1 MKKSYFCTIMA
12 MTKNAAQKRIEELRS
27 EILRHNRNYYVLN
40 MPEISDFEYDLLMME
55 LQGLEKK
62 YPEWITPD
70 SPTQTVGS
78 DLVDEPALREFE
90 QARHRYPMLSLGNT
104 YDPNELAAFDE
115 RIRKST
121 DRPFTYSCELK
132 FDGTAI
138 CLTYEQG
145 RLVRALTR
153 GDGSVGDVVTR
164 NVETIPGIPTLLQPL
179 ASTSGFSG
187 LENFEIR
194 GEIYMPFSSFDALNH
209 ERELQGDAL
218 FANPRNA
225 ASGSLKLQDPKEVR
239 KRGLRCV
246 LYQVLG
252 EDLPFQSHSEALATA
267 KALGL
272 PVSEYAQTCENLD
285 EVLAFIRHWDV
296 HRHELPFPID
306 GIVIKVNQLEVQA
319 QVGYTAKAP
328 RWATAFKFKAEEA
341 KTRLLSIDYQVGRT
355 GAVTPVANLEPVL
368 LSGTIVKRASL
379 HNYEQMKQLDI
390 RINDWVY
397 VEKGGEIIPKITR
410 IDLADRDL
418 FQSLPPD
425 FPTHCP
431 DCGTLLVKDEAE
443 ARHYC
448 PNQTGCPTQIKAWLL
463 HYVSRKALDINAG
476 EATIEQLYNRDFLRE
491 PADFYNLTQAQLLT
505 LDGWKERSAERL
517 LQSIQASRQVPFDR
531 VLYGLG
537 IRHVGETTAK
547 TLVAHFQT
555 LDALQAAS
563 REALLEVNDIGDVV
577 ADSIYNYFRNDRTAN
592 LVEHLRQAGLQFA
605 AQASSETK
613 VSDQLAGL
621 NFVISGTFSCSREA
635 LKNTI
640 LAHGGKNTGSI
651 SKKTSYLVAGANP
664 GPEKIN
670 KAESLGIPILS
681 EADFNQLINNEK

>member
-12 MTKNAAQKRIEELRS
+12 MTKTAAQKRIEELRQ
-27 EILRHNRNYYVLN
+27 EIHRHNQNYYVLN
-40 MPEISDFEYDLLMME
+40 MPEISDFEYDVLMME

-70 SPTQTVGS
+70 SPTQIVGS
-78 DLVDEPALREFE
+78 DLVKEPALREFE
-90 QARHRYPMLSLGNT
+90 QAPHRYPMLSLGNT
-104 YDPNELAAFDE
+104 YDRNELAAFDE

-138 CLTYEQG
+138 CLTYENG

-164 NVETIPGIPTLLQPL
+164 NVETITGIPKVLQPL
-179 ASTSGFSG
+179 PETSAFSG

-194 GEIYMPFSSFDALNH
+194 GEIYMPFASFDALNR
-209 ERELQGDAL
+209 EREQQEEPL

-225 ASGSLKLQDPKEVR
+225 ASGSLKLLDPKAVR

-252 EDLPFQSHSEALATA
+252 ENLPFQSHSEALETA
-267 KALGL
+267 RAMGL
-272 PVSEYAQTCENLD
+272 PVSEYARVCQNLN
-285 EVLAFIRHWDV
+285 EVLQFIEHWDL
-296 HRHELPFPID
+296 HRHQLPFPID
-306 GIVIKVNQLEVQA
+306 GIVIKVNQLEVQT
-319 QVGYTAKAP
+319 QVGFTAKAP

-368 LSGTIVKRASL
+368 LSGTMVKRASL
-379 HNYEQMKQLDI
+379 HNYDQMKQLDI

-410 IDLADRDL
+410 IELSDRDL
-418 FQSLPPD
+418 FQSLPPE

-431 DCGTLLVKDEAE
+431 DCGTLLVKDDSE

-463 HYVSRKALDINAG
+463 HFVSRKALDIHAG
-476 EATIEQLYNRDFLRE
+476 EATIEQLYNGNFLRE
-491 PADFYNLTQAQLLT
+491 PADFYNLTQADLLT
-505 LDGWKERSAERL
+505 LEGWKERSSERL
-517 LQSIQASRQVPFDR
+517 IQSIQASRQVPFER
-531 VLYGLG
+531 VLFGLG

-547 TLVAHFQT
+547 TLVSHFQT
-555 LDALQAAS
+555 LEALQTAS
-563 REALLEVNDIGDVV
+563 REALLEVADIGEVV
-577 ADSIYNYFRNDRTAN
+577 ADSLYNYFRNERN
-592 LVEHLRQAGLQFA
+592 LLLIQHLKEAGLQFA
-605 AQASSETK
+605 AQADTQTRI
-613 VSDQLAGL
+613 SDCLAGL
-621 NFVISGTFSCSREA
+621 SIVISGTFSCSRDA
-635 LKNTI
+635 IKQTI
-640 LAHGGKNTGSI
+640 LAHGGKNTGSV
-651 SKKTSYLVAGANP
+651 SKKTSYLLAGENP
-664 GPEKIN
+664 GPEKIS
-670 KAESLGIPILS
+670 KAESLGIPILNES
-681 EADFNQLINNEK
+681 DFNQLISKE